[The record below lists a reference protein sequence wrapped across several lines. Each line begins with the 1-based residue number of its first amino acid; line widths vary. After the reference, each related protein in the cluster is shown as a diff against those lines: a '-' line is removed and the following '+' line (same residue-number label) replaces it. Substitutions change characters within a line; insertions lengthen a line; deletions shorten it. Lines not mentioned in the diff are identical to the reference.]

1 MATVATVLEV
11 KQRYYDL
18 TAQSRAKDNKDGS
31 LIPKMEALQD
41 DIENIPDYQDFTDPN
56 LVNFLKDLD
65 AYIDL
70 IKVNTTTV
78 RPLPKIASVQVTSA
92 GVIETNS
99 PSPPVSSP
107 NDAPTTGNP
116 TQPQLTSGN
125 ISGTGIATSD
135 ANRSHACD
143 TTLFVQRNISLA
155 KIFEPTIRA
164 IREVIKAIM
173 DALGISPGSNG
184 LIEQI
189 KKIKRYVDDITKFL
203 KKIQNALDAL
213 VTVVKKINALINYIL
228 SLPARLLALFV
239 NCLKELYAE
248 LKAQFTDVVK
258 SALGDKNDGESV
270 IKEAQ
275 SLLKSTQTLVA
286 TAASTATQITSL
298 PASTTSAIMNPSGT
312 TLTDAQA
319 TALAKDL
326 YSTFD
331 NTKTYEMA

>member
-1 MATVATVLEV
+1 
-11 KQRYYDL
+11 
-18 TAQSRAKDNKDGS
+18 
-31 LIPKMEALQD
+31 
-41 DIENIPDYQDFTDPN
+41 
-56 LVNFLKDLD
+56 
-65 AYIDL
+65 
-70 IKVNTTTV
+70 
-78 RPLPKIASVQVTSA
+78 
-92 GVIETNS
+92 
-99 PSPPVSSP
+99 
-107 NDAPTTGNP
+107 
-116 TQPQLTSGN
+116 
-125 ISGTGIATSD
+125 
-135 ANRSHACD
+135 
-143 TTLFVQRNISLA
+143 
-155 KIFEPTIRA
+155 
-164 IREVIKAIM
+164 
-173 DALGISPGSNG
+173 
-184 LIEQI
+184 
-189 KKIKRYVDDITKFL
+189 
-203 KKIQNALDAL
+203 
-213 VTVVKKINALINYIL
+213 L